1 VSSEACVLTLRLGS
15 HKQAPRIAM
24 NQLLDFIVHYPT
36 VTATLALAGGLAVA
50 GAWMSVRAY
59 LGKRRR
65 KSAGRR

>member
-1 VSSEACVLTLRLGS
+1 
-15 HKQAPRIAM
+15 M
-24 NQLLDFIVHYPT
+24 NQLLDFIEHYPT

-59 LGKRRR
+59 LGTRRR